1 MYIKREIESTIDAM
15 LKQGKVVLVTGAR
28 QVGKT
33 TMLRHHLNDA
43 FSYVSMENPR
53 DYLLAKEDAALFFE
67 SKTLPL
73 IIDEVQ
79 RVPELF
85 SPVKWVV
92 DQSEEKGRIVLTGSQ
107 TFHLMKGVS
116 ESLAGRMRILEM
128 PGLSLRGLSGNSSNP
143 HPYSP
148 PTLSQRKSRMK
159 EPRRW
164 PSDANALSG
173 WI

>member
-1 MYIKREIESTIDAM
+1 MADDHVF
-15 LKQGKVVLVTGAR
+15 LCLDV
-28 QVGKT
+28 
-33 TMLRHHLNDA
+33 
-43 FSYVSMENPR
+43 FSFQF
-53 DYLLAKEDAALFFE
+53 AKEILRY
-67 SKTLPL
+67 L
-73 IIDEVQ
+73 Q
-79 RVPELF
+79 RAPEFF

-92 DQSEEKGRIVLTGSQ
+92 DQSEERDRIVLTGSQ
-107 TFHLMKGVS
+107 TYHLMKGVS
-116 ESLAGRMRILEM
+116 ESLAGRMRVLEM

-148 PTLSQRKSRMK
+148 PTLSQRKSRME

>member
-1 MYIKREIESTIDAM
+1 MGNGLPLPGGHLMY
-15 LKQGKVVLVTGAR
+15 
-28 QVGKT
+28 
-33 TMLRHHLNDA
+33 
-43 FSYVSMENPR
+43 
-53 DYLLAKEDAALFFE
+53 
-67 SKTLPL
+67 KTLPP

-79 RVPELF
+79 RAPELF

-92 DQSEEKGRIVLTGSQ
+92 DQSEERDRIVLTGSQ
-107 TFHLMKGVS
+107 TYHLMKGVS

-128 PGLSLRGLSGNSSNP
+128 PGLSLRELSGNSSNP

-164 PSDANALSG
+164 PSDANALSS

>member
-1 MYIKREIESTIDAM
+1 MGIQFPYLT
-15 LKQGKVVLVTGAR
+15 VLDTDGQWPPVAGR
-28 QVGKT
+28 P
-33 TMLRHHLNDA
+33 
-43 FSYVSMENPR
+43 SYVQDP
-53 DYLLAKEDAALFFE
+53 
-67 SKTLPL
+67 PP

-79 RVPELF
+79 RAPELF

-92 DQSEEKGRIVLTGSQ
+92 DQSEERDRIVLTGSQ
-107 TFHLMKGVS
+107 TYHLMKGVS

-128 PGLSLRGLSGNSSNP
+128 PSLSLRGLSGNSSNP

-148 PTLSQRKSRMK
+148 TTLSQRKSRME

-164 PSDANALSG
+164 PSDANALSS